1 MKRCFSA
8 LFLVFVFLLGYN
20 KHAVAKVDL
29 EEVRLVVENF
39 QKVPAHFLLYSDDR
53 WEVNPEISIPRIRQF
68 LGGEMLRLF
77 SWIQCGEPPQP
88 SPLKKERSYYWDFR
102 NGLSQTESSY
112 SKSRVKNLRVSQGKI
127 LSRNRAVIKAIF
139 NFYLVEDKEMSTT
152 YTLIREDNKWKI
164 DDIALKGYSTE
175 AEEILPS
182 SKSLKTEL
190 QAAYK
195 RAVAACLKD
204 PKCHKKMGN

>member
-39 QKVPAHFLLYSDDR
+39 QKVPAHFLLCSDDR
-53 WEVNPEISIPRIRQF
+53 WEVNPEISIPKIRQF

-102 NGLSQTESSY
+102 NGLPQAESSY
-112 SKSRVKNLRVSQGKI
+112 SKSRVKNLRVTQGKI

-139 NFYLVEDKEMSTT
+139 NFYLIEDKEMSTT

-175 AEEILPS
+175 MEEILPG

-195 RAVAACLKD
+195 RAEAKYQKD
-204 PKCHKKMGN
+204 QQNKTGKKK